1 MRCGMLSLCA
11 CQYCS
16 INRDKLRWY
25 QCCPEIE
32 NASLRQAHLS
42 SECLHRWCG
51 PPATPATPP
60 VVQLGPP
67 ARPVTPPVVHRGPPV
82 RLATPSIVYRQG
94 SPPQRPHSWTNLIH
108 RQCLPSLLVRA
119 QGFGGHAGQS
129 CWRCLAIPKGVTRTT
144 LLEQLLGRQSDWRAP
159 ALPRHVARTT
169 LLEQLVTAGT
179 SRAALHSHST
189 TLHCAVMRVT

>member
-1 MRCGMLSLCA
+1 MRCGILSLCA

-42 SECLHRWCG
+42 SECLHRRCG
-51 PPATPATPP
+51 PPATPA
-60 VVQLGPP
+60 
-67 ARPVTPPVVHRGPPV
+67 TPPVVHRGPPV

-144 LLEQLLGRQSDWRAP
+144 LLEQL
-159 ALPRHVARTT
+159 
-169 LLEQLVTAGT
+169 VTAGT
-179 SRAALHSHST
+179 SRAAFHSHST
-189 TLHCAVMRVT
+189 TLHHAALRCNAYNLGSNNYISCSK